1 MLFPMRRNQSGSLL
15 VWALFALVVL
25 TGILFAGMDHLRASS
40 VATETRFRA
49 QGQALDLARAGI
61 VDAYAWFRR
70 QPSQPVTLF
79 APARNLAATPPINET
94 DDPTIGLV
102 RDFQISPGY
111 WGRYEVR
118 LFVDRNGNGRP
129 DLGEG
134 VFDATTLRGLAGAG
148 TIWHIESHGFVY
160 RRLNS
165 SVAWNVDPNE
175 RVSGAVVATEVRRLS
190 LVPPGAAAV
199 CCARGD
205 GVTVGNRG
213 RIDGTTCAGAVFPT
227 STGSPT
233 ATGEL
238 SGAPPSGAVPG
249 YDASWTAVF
258 GVTADELKALASVR
272 MPGTQALPN
281 PFPEY
286 GLVFV
291 EGNLTVTGAAPLKGS
306 GILVVDGNLTI
317 AANSATYFTGLI
329 YVTGNY
335 VQSAPSAVRGSVI
348 VGGTVNVTG
357 AADFAELTYDHG
369 VIDALLQE
377 IGSYR
382 ISKAMHRLDADVIG
396 GVR

>member
-1 MLFPMRRNQSGSLL
+1 MLRKQAGSLL

-25 TGILFAGMDHLRASS
+25 TGILFAGMEHLRASS

-70 QPSQPVTLF
+70 QSTQPVSTF
-79 APARNLAATPPINET
+79 APVRNLAAVPPINET
-94 DDPTIGLV
+94 DDPTVGLV
-102 RDFQISPGY
+102 REFQISPGY

-118 LFVDRNGNGRP
+118 LFSDRNGNGRP
-129 DLGEG
+129 DTGEG
-134 VFDATTLRGLAGAG
+134 VFDATTLRGLGGTG
-148 TIWHIESHGFVY
+148 TIWHIEAQGYVY
-160 RRLNS
+160 RRIDP
-165 SVAWNVDPNE
+165 SVAWNVAPND
-175 RVSGAVVATEVRRLS
+175 RVSGAVVASEVRRLS
-190 LVPPGAAAV
+190 LVPPGAAGA
-199 CCARGD
+199 CCSRGD
-205 GVTVGNRG
+205 RVTVGNRG
-213 RIDGTTCAGAVFPT
+213 RIDGNDGAGAVFPS

-238 SGAPPSGAVPG
+238 SGVPASGSVPG

-281 PFPEY
+281 PFPENS
-286 GLVFV
+286 LIFV
-291 EGNLTVTGAAPLKGS
+291 EGNLTVTSAAPLNGT

-317 AANSATYFTGLI
+317 AANSASYFTGLI

-335 VQSAPSAVRGSVI
+335 SQSAPSTVRGSVI
-348 VGGTVNVTG
+348 AGGTLNVTG

-369 VIDALLQE
+369 VIDTLLQE
-377 IGSYR
+377 IGTYR

-396 GVR
+396 GIR